1 MPFPDIDPVIFQIGP
16 FALRWYALAY
26 IAGLL
31 LGWRYVVL
39 LATRTTI
46 WPKQAPASEVQ
57 IDDLLL
63 WVTLGVVLGGRL
75 GYVSFYNT
83 AYYAANPSDIIA
95 VWQGACPFTVACLAL
110 L

>member
-39 LATRTTI
+39 LARRSAI
-46 WPKQAPASEVQ
+46 WPKSER
-57 IDDLLL
+57 
-63 WVTLGVVLGGRL
+63 T
-75 GYVSFYNT
+75 S
-83 AYYAANPSDIIA
+83 
-95 VWQGACPFTVACLAL
+95 
-110 L
+110 